1 MCERKPPRSR
11 RDETRRDTPGI
22 QRQSILTPVAGALH
36 AAYCWPAC
44 RCYGYALKSTTVT
57 AWLLK
62 QAATF
67 VPAEFQ
73 ATSKISPSPRCL
85 RNNVPSFTDQIRTE
99 LSIEP
104 EQRYWP
110 QGENAIE

>member
-1 MCERKPPRSR
+1 MYKLCRHIYRKRMAEVFATQLYIVR
-11 RDETRRDTPGI
+11 
-22 QRQSILTPVAGALH
+22 H
-36 AAYCWPAC
+36 PATC
-44 RCYGYALKSTTVT
+44 RYALKSKTVT

-67 VPAEFQ
+67 VPAEFH
-73 ATSKISPSPRCL
+73 ATSNISPSPRCF
-85 RNNVPSFTDQIRTE
+85 RNNVPSLTDQIRTE

-104 EQRYWP
+104 EHRYCP